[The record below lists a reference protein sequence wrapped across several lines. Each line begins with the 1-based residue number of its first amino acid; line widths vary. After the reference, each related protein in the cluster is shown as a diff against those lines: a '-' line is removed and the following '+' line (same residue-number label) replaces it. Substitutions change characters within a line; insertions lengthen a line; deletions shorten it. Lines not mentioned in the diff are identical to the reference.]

1 MVDDAPPRKG
11 GLLASLR
18 DLIGTGIELLQVRI
32 ELLATEVQ
40 EEKARLI
47 AVLAYGAA
55 AVLLLGFGILFLAV
69 FMTVL
74 LWDSHR
80 LLALGIFTAV
90 FLLSGGAALF
100 VARSNAQAG
109 SRLFSASLEEFS
121 RDKESLRS
129 RE

>member
-1 MVDDAPPRKG
+1 MGETPRRS

-18 DLIGTGIELLQVRI
+18 GLAETGIELLQVRI

-40 EEKARLI
+40 EEKARLT

-55 AVLLLGFGILFLAV
+55 AILLLGFGLLFLAV

-80 LLALGIFTAV
+80 LLALGVFTAT
-90 FLLSGGAALF
+90 FLLSGVAALGI
-100 VARSNAQAG
+100 ARRNAQAG
-109 SRLFSASLEEFS
+109 SRLFAASREELS
-121 RDKESLRS
+121 RDRESLRAQK
-129 RE
+129 